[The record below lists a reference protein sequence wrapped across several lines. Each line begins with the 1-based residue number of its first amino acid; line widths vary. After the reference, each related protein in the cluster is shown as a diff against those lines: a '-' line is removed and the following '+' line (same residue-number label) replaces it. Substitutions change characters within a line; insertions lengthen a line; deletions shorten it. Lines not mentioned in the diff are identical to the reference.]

1 MQEYMVMNTNL
12 IELYTTISN
21 MIITQSEYEKFQ
33 EWLTECPVE
42 WSDYRDNIDRI
53 TITFETTNQWSEG

>member
-1 MQEYMVMNTNL
+1 
-12 IELYTTISN
+12 

-33 EWLTECPVE
+33 EWLTEFPVE
-42 WSDYRDNIDRI
+42 WSDYRDNVDRI

>member
-1 MQEYMVMNTNL
+1 MQKYMVMNTNL

-33 EWLTECPVE
+33 EWLNECPVE
-42 WSDYRDNIDRI
+42 WSDYRDNVDRI

>member
-1 MQEYMVMNTNL
+1 MQKYMVMNTNL

-33 EWLTECPVE
+33 EWLNECPVE

>member
-1 MQEYMVMNTNL
+1 
-12 IELYTTISN
+12 

-33 EWLTECPVE
+33 EWLKESPVE
-42 WSDYRDNIDRI
+42 WSDYRDNVDRI